1 MKQKIIATTLIGAG
15 VLSGVI
21 YALTFTFSGTDE
33 LLDRTLQ
40 ALPSEGAPLQRI

>member
-21 YALTFTFSGTDE
+21 YALTFTSGTDE